1 MPRLSELLKN
11 QVTLVVPYR
20 GTEISITYK
29 PESVTSAR
37 RAEIQKRIENGE
49 ITRDQYDAA
58 FLAATLTQWDLLAE
72 DDSPLA
78 ISFPACASLS
88 TSMQMAMA
96 GAILD
101 DQQNPQ
107 IGHTPASN

>member
-1 MPRLSELLKN
+1 MPKLSELLKN

-37 RAEIQKRIENGE
+37 RAEIDKRIDQGE
-49 ITRDQYDAA
+49 IRRDEYDAA
-58 FLAATLTQWDLLAE
+58 FLTDALTAWNLTA
-72 DDSPLA
+72 DDDESLS
-78 ISFPACASLS
+78 ISFETCRGLS
-88 TSMQMAMA
+88 TGLQMALA

-101 DQQNPQ
+101 DQRNPQ
-107 IGHTPASN
+107 TGH